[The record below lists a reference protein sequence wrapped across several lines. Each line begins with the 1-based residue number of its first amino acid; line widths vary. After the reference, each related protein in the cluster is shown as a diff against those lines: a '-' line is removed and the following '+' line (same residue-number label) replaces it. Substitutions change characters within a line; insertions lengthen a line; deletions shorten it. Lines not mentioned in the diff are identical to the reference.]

1 MPALD
6 AVPAA
11 IEPSPPSDARVLPR
25 TIRPKSN
32 DTSVASLVASVNAD
46 HDWYAERLR
55 EDGALLFRG
64 FDIHDAAAFEA
75 LARAVSPELK
85 NRYMGTSP
93 REALTD
99 YVFTASELPGF
110 YPIPQHCE
118 MSFTSDPPRHLF
130 FWCKT
135 EPKAGTGQTPLCDFR
150 RVWEDLDPAVRERF
164 EQGGIRII
172 RNYEGPEGAGKR
184 DLWKLKRWDEIFKTT
199 DRDEVERM
207 ARDEGFEPVWKDGG
221 RLALFSNQDA
231 ARPHPETGE
240 LAWFNHVQ
248 VFHLT
253 SGPDEL
259 RRIFQRRPIDLR
271 SGALSLVSGLM
282 VQARKRKL
290 APDEQAMHCT
300 YRDGSEI
307 PEADLEHVRATIWK
321 HLSVTDWRLGD
332 VIAIDNRAVSHG
344 RLPYR
349 GPREIAVAWA

>member
-1 MPALD
+1 MTDLSSFPSAIAPEPA
-6 AVPAA
+6 
-11 IEPSPPSDARVLPR
+11 SSARVLPR
-25 TIRPKSN
+25 VLQPADGDVSIR
-32 DTSVASLVASVNAD
+32 SLVSAVD
-46 HDWYAERLR
+46 GDRDWFEERLR

-64 FDIHDAAAFEA
+64 FDIHDAASFEQ

-118 MSFTSDPPRHLF
+118 MSFTADPPRHLF

-135 EPKAGTGQTPLCDFR
+135 EPQAGTGQTPLCDFR
-150 RVWEDLDPAVRERF
+150 AVWRDLRPDVRQRF
-164 EQGGIRII
+164 LDGGIRII
-172 RNYEGPEGAGKR
+172 RNYEGPEGANKR

-199 DRDEVERM
+199 DRDEVEAI
-207 ARDEGFEPVWKDGG
+207 ARAEGFEPVWRDGG
-221 RLALFSNQDA
+221 RLALYSDQEA

-259 RRIFQRRPIDLR
+259 KRIYQRRPADLR
-271 SGALSLVSGLM
+271 SGALSIVSALM
-282 VQARKRKL
+282 VSMRRSRL

-307 PEADLEHVRATIWK
+307 PEDDLEHVRGLIWQ
-321 HLSVTDWRLGD
+321 HLSVTDWKHGD